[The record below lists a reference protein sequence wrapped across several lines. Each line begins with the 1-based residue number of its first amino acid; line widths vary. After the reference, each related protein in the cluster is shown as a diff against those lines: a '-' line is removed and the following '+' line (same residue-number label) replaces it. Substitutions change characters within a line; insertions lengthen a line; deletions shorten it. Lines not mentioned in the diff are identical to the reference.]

1 MQRRLALVLE
11 YQGARYGGY
20 QVQPGTRTIQGE
32 VEKALERLLGA
43 HVKTYGAGRTD
54 AGTHALGQVVAF
66 TTEAPYPPETFVRA
80 LNAALPPDV
89 RVQAAHDVA
98 LGFDPRRWACSRT
111 YRYLV
116 LNRPRSSALWREF
129 SHHVPRRLDH
139 GAMAAAARLLVG
151 EHYRPP
157 FAPPDR
163 RPRWP
168 QQVFRADVFRRGAWV
183 ALEVVATAFY
193 LHQVRRMAGGLV
205 QVGLG
210 RLSVDGFE
218 ALAKGDDHPGRA
230 PALPARGLYLVR
242 VEYPDSLLTQGND
255 EEEDC
260 QEWLPQR

>member
-20 QVQPGTRTIQGE
+20 QVQPGTRTVQGE
-32 VEKALERLLGA
+32 VEKALERLLGTY
-43 HVKTYGAGRTD
+43 VKTYGAGRTD

-66 TTEAPYPPETFVRA
+66 TTEASYPPETFARA
-80 LNAALPPDV
+80 LNATLPPDI
-89 RVQAAHDVA
+89 RVQAQYAVD
-98 LGFDPRRWACSRT
+98 LPFDPRRGACSRK

-116 LNRPRSSALWREF
+116 LNRPRPSALWREL
-129 SHHVPRRLDH
+129 SYHVPRPLDH
-139 GAMAAAARLLVG
+139 GAMDMAARLLVG

-163 RPRWP
+163 RPRRP
-168 QQVFRADVFRRGAWV
+168 QRIFRAEVLRRGSWV

-210 RLSVDGFE
+210 GLSVEGFRTLARGDG
-218 ALAKGDDHPGRA
+218 HPGRA

-242 VEYPDSLLTQGND
+242 VSYPDFLLEQGKD
-255 EEEDC
+255 QEEDC

>member
-1 MQRRLALVLE
+1 MQRRHALVLE

-20 QVQPGTRTIQGE
+20 QVQPGTRTVQGE
-32 VEKALERLLGA
+32 VEKALERLLET

-66 TTEAPYPPETFVRA
+66 TTEARYSSETFVRA
-80 LNAALPPDV
+80 LNATLPPEI
-89 RVQAAHDVA
+89 RVQAGYAVD
-98 LGFDPRRWACSRT
+98 LRFDPRRGACSRT

-116 LNRPRSSALWREF
+116 LNRARPSALWREL
-129 SHHVPRRLDH
+129 SYHVPKHLDH
-139 GAMAAAARLLVG
+139 GVMADAARLLLG
-151 EHYRPP
+151 EHHRPP

-163 RPRWP
+163 RPRRP
-168 QQVFRADVFRRGAWV
+168 QRVFRAEVLRRGPWV

-210 RLSVDGFE
+210 GLSVEGFE
-218 ALAKGDDHPGRA
+218 ALAGRDDHPGRA

-242 VEYPDSLLTQGND
+242 VSYPDSLLEQGKD
-255 EEEDC
+255 EKEDC

>member
-1 MQRRLALVLE
+1 MQRRHALVLE

-20 QVQPGTRTIQGE
+20 QVQPGIRTVQGE
-32 VEKALERLLGA
+32 VEKALERLLGT
-43 HVKTYGAGRTD
+43 HVKTHGAGRTD

-66 TTEAPYPPETFVRA
+66 TTEARYPSETFARA
-80 LNAALPPDV
+80 LNATLPPDI
-89 RVQAAHDVA
+89 RVQAAYPVD
-98 LGFDPRRWACSRT
+98 LRFDPRRGACSRT

-116 LNRPRSSALWREF
+116 LNRPRPSALWREL
-129 SHHVPRRLDH
+129 SHHVPKAMDH
-139 GAMAAAARLLVG
+139 AAMAMAARHLVG
-151 EHYRPP
+151 EHHRPP

-163 RPRWP
+163 RPRSP
-168 QQVFRADVFRRGAWV
+168 QRVFRADVLRRAVWV
-183 ALEVVATAFY
+183 ALEVVATSFY

-210 RLSVDGFE
+210 RLSAEGFQ

-242 VEYPDSLLTQGND
+242 VSYPDSLLAQGND
-255 EEEDC
+255 EKEDC